1 MDARVISKSD
11 LPSRHVTEGP
21 ARAPHRSYLYA
32 MGLSAAEIARKLNLS
47 PRTVNAQLSIG
58 INKCADYVRR
68 FREMDHA

>member
-1 MDARVISKSD
+1 MMSVKEAGRLTVVRQVLDGQLNQAQ
-11 LPSRHVTEGP
+11 
-21 ARAPHRSYLYA
+21 
-32 MGLSAAEIARKLNLS
+32 AAQKLNLS